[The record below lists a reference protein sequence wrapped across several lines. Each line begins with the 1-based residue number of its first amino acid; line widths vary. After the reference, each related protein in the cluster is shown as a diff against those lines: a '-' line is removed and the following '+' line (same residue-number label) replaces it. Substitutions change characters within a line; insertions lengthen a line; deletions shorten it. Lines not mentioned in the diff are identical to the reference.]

1 MIVENKIDSQVHVM
15 HLTDTL
21 DLGGRERIAVEL
33 VNQMPRD
40 RFRTSLCITRREGP
54 LTDCVAADVGR
65 LCLQRKHTLDLR
77 AIRELVHYNRNHRV
91 DVLHAHGSSIL
102 VARMAAMFSPHP
114 AIVWHD
120 HYGTNERKER
130 PRWLFRLLLRHV
142 GGVVTVSQP
151 LADWSQHR
159 LRFRKDRIWCLPNF
173 VDTTPPSSPRCEL
186 PGHRGTRIVCV
197 ANVRPVKDHLT
208 LIRAMR
214 RVVAIYPAA
223 HLLLVGAHP
232 DADYLSL
239 VQREIQIQGIRA
251 QVSLLGVRHDVT
263 SILQGCDIGVLS
275 STSEGLPVSL
285 LEYGA
290 TSMPVVATRVGQCG
304 DVLDDGNAGL
314 LVPASDPTGLADALI
329 SLLGDETRR
338 RSLGRAF
345 YSRVQTKYSAT
356 AVIEQLSEIY
366 ERVLAAA

>member
-1 MIVENKIDSQVHVM
+1 MIAENKTDRRIHVM
-15 HLTDTL
+15 HMTDTL

-40 RFRTSLCITRREGP
+40 RYRTSLCTTRRDGP
-54 LTDCVAADVGR
+54 LTPCVSADVGR
-65 LCLQRKHTLDLR
+65 ICLHRKHTFDLR
-77 AIRELVHYNRNHRV
+77 AIRNLVQYNRKHRV

-130 PRWLFRLLLRHV
+130 PTWLFRLLLRHV
-142 GGVVTVSQP
+142 GGVVAVSKP
-151 LADWSQHR
+151 LADWSHHR
-159 LRFRKDRIWCLPNF
+159 LHFPKDRIWCLPNF
-173 VDTTPPSSPRCEL
+173 VDTTKQVIPNCEL
-186 PGHRGTRIVCV
+186 PGSRGTRIVCV

-208 LIRAMR
+208 LVRAMQ
-214 RVVAIYPAA
+214 RVVGIYPDA

-232 DADYLSL
+232 DANYLTQ
-239 VQREIQIQGIRA
+239 VQREIQIQGLQSHVTLMGIRED
-251 QVSLLGVRHDVT
+251 VS
-263 SILQGCDIGVLS
+263 SILHCCDIGVLS

-304 DVLDDGNAGL
+304 DVLDDGKAGL
-314 LVPASDPTGLADALI
+314 LVPASESTQLANAII
-329 SLLGDETRR
+329 SLLADESKRK
-338 RSLGRAF
+338 SLGRAF
-345 YSRVQTKYSAT
+345 FNRVQTQYSAE
-356 AVIEQLSEIY
+356 AVIGQLSEIY
-366 ERVLAAA
+366 DTVLALR